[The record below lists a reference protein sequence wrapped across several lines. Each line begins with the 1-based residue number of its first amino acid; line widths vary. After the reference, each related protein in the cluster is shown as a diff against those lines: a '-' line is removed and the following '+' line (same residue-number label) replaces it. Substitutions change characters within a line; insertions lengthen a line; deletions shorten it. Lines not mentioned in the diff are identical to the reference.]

1 VVVEPVVIVGI
12 AIELIMAIVVAMK
25 SWPKGLRINICGG
38 FGVFM
43 GVLQTDRNFLELA

>member
-1 VVVEPVVIVGI
+1 
-12 AIELIMAIVVAMK
+12 MAIVVAMK

-43 GVLQTDRNFLELA
+43 GVLQTDRNFEGAIFDAFPFLF